1 MSSEKR
7 KLIDSKIIPF
17 YKDVFELVSKIRSD
31 QELSNTENE
40 KWNRII
46 KFINFYN
53 SMFETNKKSEND
65 NLNKSNSETK
75 DDDSDLDEH
84 EYYESDTEEEKKEKN
99 DKYLSI
105 TKKSIKSLEK
115 SRKEHWCN
123 IYINYNETDSEIN
136 DIEDDLVSTESE
148 KPEEDDNN
156 FYCDFNMMNAS
167 DDGMDVSHDTNEA
180 EDIDKFDKERSKL
193 TIGPHTLHDY
203 FSL

>member
-1 MSSEKR
+1 MSSEK
-7 KLIDSKIIPF
+7 KEIVDSKILPF
-17 YKDVFELVSKIRSD
+17 YKEVFGLVAKIRSD

-65 NLNKSNSETK
+65 NINKFNNETK

-84 EYYESDTEEEKKEKN
+84 DYYESDTEEEKKEKN

-105 TKKSIKSLEK
+105 TKNSIKSLEK

-123 IYINYNETDSEIN
+123 IYIDYNETDSEIN
-136 DIEDDLVSTESE
+136 DIENDLVSIESE

-156 FYCDFNMMNAS
+156 FYCNFDMMNETS
-167 DDGMDVSHDTNEA
+167 DDIDVSHDITDN
-180 EDIDKFDKERSKL
+180 IGNGSIKL
-193 TIGPHTLHDY
+193 TNGSHSTLNDY